1 MVGIGQILRQFGFR
15 RERRFAG
22 VLVDPAA
29 LFHVFEVDVRLGE
42 GEFEVEQ
49 VIILG
54 VCFFSPVGVLLQSF
68 GQLWI
73 PDHDI
78 VKFEALPW

>member
-15 RERRFAG
+15 RERRLAG

-42 GEFEVEQ
+42 GEFEVE
-49 VIILG
+49 
-54 VCFFSPVGVLLQSF
+54 
-68 GQLWI
+68 
-73 PDHDI
+73 
-78 VKFEALPW
+78 